1 MTTID
6 PADRVD
12 AIAPQRDLE
21 SAAWWQGLREHRI
34 LLQLCGECRRP
45 RHPPRPRCPW
55 CAARTSE
62 EFESSGRGVV
72 YSFVTAF
79 VAVSPGYGAELP
91 YTVATVELD
100 EGPRLLG
107 RVESQLP
114 LAIGTGVV
122 ARFRDHSSWTEL
134 YFATDPHST

>member
-1 MTTID
+1 M
-6 PADRVD
+6 
-12 AIAPQRDLE
+12 
-21 SAAWWQGLREHRI
+21 
-34 LLQLCGECRRP
+34 
-45 RHPPRPRCPW
+45 PRCPW

-134 YFATDPHST
+134 YFAMDPHST